1 MPEFL
6 SDEWFERARELVAG
20 AGPLDGASF
29 RIQFDADG
37 ARWHQVA
44 VDGAVTE
51 WAAGDVTE
59 PDLELRVPH
68 DVAHRYY
75 RGDADGTEVLA
86 ACRVV
91 VGGTEA
97 PPSPLD
103 IELVPELAD
112 LPFQPEATLLTQYRH
127 RAGPFG
133 PFDWWWSFVD
143 GRSDEMHFGLVEDP
157 DVVVKIHFDRL
168 VGVRTDAISIYE
180 AIEGGRVDGEVGPLM
195 LLAGLQESL
204 ELHDAELA
212 CGPSGPVLAN
222 LGRVMDQDVCRE
234 GLATLAAETT

>member
-1 MPEFL
+1 MSE
-6 SDEWFERARELVAG
+6 EWFARARELLAG
-20 AGPLDGASF
+20 AGPLDGASY
-29 RIQFDADG
+29 RIQFDCDG
-37 ARWHQVA
+37 TRWHQVA

-51 WAAGDVTE
+51 WAAGDVTD
-59 PDLELRVPH
+59 PDLELRVPL
-68 DVAHRYY
+68 DVLRRCY
-75 RGDADGTEVLA
+75 RGEADGTEVLA
-86 ACRVV
+86 ACSVLRD
-91 VGGTEA
+91 GHEE

-103 IELVPELAD
+103 IEVVPELAD
-112 LPFQPEATLLTQYRH
+112 LPYQPEATLVTQYRH

-143 GRSDEMHFGLVEDP
+143 GRSDELHFGLVEDP
-157 DVVVKIHFDRL
+157 DVVVKIDFDRL
-168 VGVRTDAISIYE
+168 IGVRTDAISIYE

-222 LGRVMDQDVCRE
+222 LGRVMSQEVCRA